1 MEIGIWTQIQN
12 SMAITAADVNK
23 LRKQTGAGMMD
34 CKKALVETDGDFEA
48 AIDVLR
54 KKGQKVA
61 AKRGD
66 NEASEGLIFAQAT
79 EDGKA
84 GVILRLNCET
94 DFVAKNDDFRAF
106 VQTLVDVAIKEM
118 PSSVDALLSSKYND
132 ELTVGEKI
140 IEHVGVVGEKLDLS
154 GLEIVNAD
162 SVVSYN
168 HPGNQIAT
176 LVGLN
181 STSDDAQ
188 DAGRQVAMQVAAMN
202 PLALSKDGVDQK
214 TIDRELEV
222 GKDLAIQEG
231 KPAEMAEKISHGR
244 LNKFFKEN
252 TLLSQS
258 FVRDNKVTVEQFL
271 KNTEDGLT
279 VVDFKRQAMS

>member
-1 MEIGIWTQIQN
+1 
-12 SMAITAADVNK
+12 MAITAADVNK

-66 NEASEGLIFAQAT
+66 NDASEGLIFAETT
-79 EDGKA
+79 EDGKT
-84 GVILRLNCET
+84 GVLLRLNCET
-94 DFVAKNDDFRAF
+94 DFVAKNDEFRAF
-106 VQTLVDVAIKEM
+106 MQSLVDVAMKEM
-118 PSSVDALLSSKYND
+118 PASVEALMAAPYSAEQS
-132 ELTVGEKI
+132 VGEKI
-140 IEHVGVVGEKLDLS
+140 IEHVGVVGEKLV
-154 GLEIVNAD
+154 VNAFDVVSAD
-162 SVVSYN
+162 SVVAYN
-168 HPGNQIAT
+168 HPGNQVAT
-176 LVGLN
+176 LIGLN
-181 STSDDAQ
+181 SSSEDAL

-202 PLALSKDGVDQK
+202 PMALSKDGIDQS

-222 GKDLAIQEG
+222 GRDLAIQEG
-231 KPAEMAEKISHGR
+231 KPAEMADKIAQGR

-252 TLLSQS
+252 TLLSQA
-258 FVRDNKVTVEQFL
+258 FVRDNKLSVEQFL

>member
-1 MEIGIWTQIQN
+1 
-12 SMAITAADVNK
+12 MAITAAEVNK

-34 CKKALVETDGDFEA
+34 CKKALTETNGDFEA

-61 AKRGD
+61 AKRGE
-66 NEASEGLIFAQAT
+66 NEASEGLIFAQTT
-79 EDGKA
+79 EDGKT
-84 GVILRLNCET
+84 GVMVRLNCET

-106 VQTLVDVAIKEM
+106 VQSLVDVAMKNM
-118 PSSVDALLSSKYND
+118 PTSIDELKAAAYND
-132 ELTVGEKI
+132 KLTVNEKI
-140 IEHVGVVGEKLDLS
+140 TEHVGVVGEKLDLS
-154 GLEIVNAD
+154 GFEVVNAE
-162 SVVSYN
+162 SVVAYN
-168 HPGNQIAT
+168 HPGNQIAA

-181 STSDDAQ
+181 SGSETAQ
-188 DAGRQVAMQVAAMN
+188 DAGRQVAMQIAAMN
-202 PLALSKDGVDQK
+202 PIALNKDGIDQA

-231 KPAEMAEKISHGR
+231 KPAEMAEKIAQGR

-252 TLLSQS
+252 TLLSQA
-258 FVRDNKVTVEQFL
+258 FVRDNKLSVEQFL

-279 VVDFKRQAMS
+279 VVDFKRHAMS